1 VRPVVLILIGTPLLG
16 GCNAADCDGPDLV
29 RKADGNCYA
38 LEDGGSVAETT
49 PWLQDRAVAAGIQ
62 DRFRRNRGTA
72 AADFNGDGFVDFYL
86 ANPNDPATLFLN
98 DGAGSFV
105 EMESVPTTG
114 NDAAVAAADYDN
126 DGDPDLLVA
135 CGGWGDACPDALY
148 RNDGV
153 DEATGQL
160 VLTEVSVAAGL
171 SPESRQGFGV
181 AWGDYDGDGWLDVF
195 VSNKRDWSMGS
206 ASSRN
211 QLYRNNGDGTFTE
224 DAEAAGVDGV
234 GDSHTASWLDVEP
247 DGDLDLFVP
256 NLFGKNTLYLNQGDG
271 RFSEAGPSDLDDP
284 YQSFGSAAA
293 DVNNDGLVDLIVTA
307 NSGSEWAPED
317 RGDEPMVFFNAGDG
331 DFVGMGL
338 AELLGADMPV
348 QMRVMGFA
356 IGDLNMD
363 GVTDFF
369 FGNGEPFL
377 GGVNRLLVSQEGP
390 DGSLTYADETAL
402 IDKEAPRDG
411 GSEPYRAYPYRTHGS
426 VIVDVEGDFDH
437 DLFVGNGGMNLIPDK
452 EEPNRLFVSNRSEQS
467 NAIALSLVGRR
478 SNRDGVGALITV
490 HGKDRDRGPVTRW
503 VSRSSGFNSS
513 LPREQLVGL
522 GTREAPYEV
531 EIVWPSG
538 AIQELRIESSSV
550 RTEVVEPD

>member
-1 VRPVVLILIGTPLLG
+1 MRHVGTILALTSATV
-16 GCNAADCDGPDLV
+16 GCSETQCEGPDLV
-29 RKADGNCYA
+29 LKDDGNCYA
-38 LEDGGSVAETT
+38 LEDGGAEDEEV
-49 PWLQDRAVAAGIQ
+49 PWLVDGAVAAGVQ

-72 AADFNGDGFVDFYL
+72 AADFDGDGTVDFYL
-86 ANPNDPATLFLN
+86 ANPNDPASLFLN
-98 DGAGSFV
+98 DGTGAFV
-105 EMESVPTTG
+105 AVESVPTTG
-114 NDAAVAAADYDN
+114 NDAAVAAADFDN
-126 DGDPDLLVA
+126 DGDPDIWVA

-153 DEATGQL
+153 DASTGQL
-160 VLTEVSVAAGL
+160 VLTDVSVSAGL
-171 SPESRQGFGV
+171 SAESRQGFGV
-181 AWGDYDGDGWLDVF
+181 AWGDYDSDGWLDVYI
-195 VSNKRDWSMGS
+195 SNKRDWSSGT
-206 ASSRN
+206 ASSHN

-224 DAEAAGVDGV
+224 DSEAAGVADS

-256 NLFGKNTLYLNQGDG
+256 NLFGKNTLFLNQGDG
-271 RFSEAGPSDLDDP
+271 RFTEAGASDLDNP

-293 DVNNDGLVDLIVTA
+293 DVNNDGLVDLIVSA

-317 RGDEPMVFFNAGDG
+317 RGDEPMVFFNSGGG

-338 AELLGADMPV
+338 AELLGVDMPV

-377 GGVNRLLVSQEGP
+377 GGVNRLLVSQADE
-390 DGSLTYADETAL
+390 DGRIAYVDETAL
-402 IDKEAPRDG
+402 VDKEAPRDG

-452 EEPNRLFVSNRSEQS
+452 EEPNRLFLGNRSAEA
-467 NAIALSLVGRR
+467 NAIAVSLTGRR

-490 HGKDRDRGPVTRW
+490 QGTDDRREPVTRW
-503 VSRSSGFNSS
+503 VTRSSGFNSS
-513 LPREQLVGL
+513 LPREQLIGL
-522 GTREAPYEV
+522 GTREAPYDV
-531 EIVWPSG
+531 EILWPSG
-538 AIQELRIESSSV
+538 VVQALTVEASGV
-550 RTEVVEPD
+550 RTEVIEPD

>member
-1 VRPVVLILIGTPLLG
+1 MRSVGISLVLILSTVA
-16 GCNAADCDGPDLV
+16 CNDVDCDGPELV
-29 RKADGNCYA
+29 LKADGNCYA
-38 LEDGGSVAETT
+38 LDEGDVSGVTT
-49 PWLQDRAVAAGIQ
+49 AWLVDDAVDAGIQ

-72 AADFNGDGFVDFYL
+72 AADFDGDGLVDFYL
-86 ANPNDPATLFLN
+86 ANPNDPASLFLN
-98 DGAGSFV
+98 DGNGSFV
-105 EMESVPTTG
+105 EAEAVPTTG

-126 DGDPDLLVA
+126 DGDPDIWVA

-148 RNDGV
+148 RNDGI

-160 VLTEVSVAAGL
+160 VLTDVSEAAGL
-171 SPESRQGFGV
+171 SAESRQGFGV
-181 AWGDYDGDGWLDVF
+181 AWGDYDGDGWLDAF
-195 VSNKRDWSMGS
+195 ISNKRDWSAGT
-206 ASSRN
+206 ASPHN

-224 DAEAAGVDGV
+224 DAEAVGVAGA
-234 GDSHTASWLDVEP
+234 GDSHTASWIDVEP

-271 RFSEAGPSDLDDP
+271 RFSEAGPSDLDAP

-317 RGDEPMVFFNAGDG
+317 RGDEPMVFFNSGGG

-338 AELLGADMPV
+338 AELLGADMPI

-377 GGVNRLLVSQEGP
+377 GGVNRLLVSAEGD
-390 DGSLTYADETAL
+390 DGQIAYIDETAQ

-411 GSEPYRAYPYRTHGS
+411 GSEPYRSYPYRTHGS

-452 EEPNRLFVSNRSEQS
+452 EEPNRLFLSNRSES
-467 NAIALSLVGRR
+467 ANAIALSLVGRR

-490 HGKDRDRGPVTRW
+490 RGRDAARAPITRW

-513 LPREQLVGL
+513 LPREQLLGL
-522 GTREAPYEV
+522 GTRAGPYDV
-531 EIVWPSG
+531 EIIWPSG
-538 AIQELRIESSSV
+538 AVQSLTVESSGV

>member
-1 VRPVVLILIGTPLLG
+1 MRPLTTLSIAAIIAS
-16 GCNAADCDGPDLV
+16 GCSEADCDGPDLI

-38 LEDGGSVAETT
+38 LDEGETVPDDSRWLRDG
-49 PWLQDRAVAAGIQ
+49 AVAAGIQ

-98 DGAGSFV
+98 DGTGAFV
-105 EMESVPTTG
+105 EEESAPTTG

-126 DGDPDLLVA
+126 DGDPDLWVA

-153 DEATGQL
+153 DEATGRL
-160 VLTEVSVAAGL
+160 VLTEVSEAAGL
-171 SPESRQGFGV
+171 SAEARQGFGV

-195 VSNKRDWSMGS
+195 VSNKRDWSS
-206 ASSRN
+206 ATASPHN

-224 DAEAAGVDGV
+224 DAEAAGVAGA

-271 RFSEAGPSDLDDP
+271 RFSEAGPSDLDEP

-293 DVNNDGLVDLIVTA
+293 DVNNDGLVDLVVSA

-317 RGDEPMVFFNAGDG
+317 RGDEPMVFLNTGGG

-369 FGNGEPFL
+369 FGNGEPYL
-377 GGVNRLLVSQEGP
+377 GGVNRLLVSQETD
-390 DGSLTYADETAL
+390 DGHLEYRDETAL
-402 IDKEAPRDG
+402 IDTEAPQDG
-411 GSEPYRAYPYRTHGS
+411 GSEPYRPYPYRTHGS

-452 EEPNRLFVSNRSEQS
+452 EEPNRLFLSDRSTVS
-467 NAIALSLVGRR
+467 NAIALSLEGRR

-490 HGKDRDRGPVTRW
+490 QGADGERAPVTRW
-503 VSRSSGFNSS
+503 VARSSGFNSS
-513 LPREQLVGL
+513 LPREQLIGL
-522 GTREAPYEV
+522 GTREAPYSVEV
-531 EIVWPSG
+531 SWPSG
-538 AIQELRIESSSV
+538 IVQTLSIDRS
-550 RTEVVEPD
+550 RTRTAVVEPD